1 MNLVFTLIAEALIRG
16 EEVEFPFGHLQRVER
31 KRRAQRGWFLNKI
44 TTTYKNPWT
53 VKLAVD
59 EAGQKLI
66 DEEEPAQ
73 GRGAAGVHPARPLAL
88 RIIVQNPPGAWCP
101 TTPLHRDF
109 VAKWLYWSGAVWPVS
124 ISGHFRSGK

>member
-1 MNLVFTLIAEALIRG
+1 MRVVSHEDAGNKLTRADLVRQLKDKGFSRRLAVELVNLVFTLIAEALIRG

-66 DEEEPAQ
+66 DEEDRRREEARRESTLP
-73 GRGAAGVHPARPLAL
+73 GRWR
-88 RIIVQNPPGAWCP
+88 
-101 TTPLHRDF
+101 
-109 VAKWLYWSGAVWPVS
+109 
-124 ISGHFRSGK
+124 